1 MSTVLEATLGIS
13 LFIIA
18 VSVMFAVYYIRAMY
32 FQSRKVKNS
41 TAVKNNELRNK
52 DEKGPIPQCRYGV
65 YDMPKNKKTESIES
79 PNKNNIFIYLS
90 KYAIILLPFLIF
102 FGALDI
108 ATLVE
113 TFGFNFADILDIYLY
128 RIDFFNAYFMLI
140 VTISPIFLFAGIY
153 SIAYISV
160 LFSYLFTSDW
170 CWSIGTAKKHP
181 SSMGI
186 AILYFFVWLI
196 MSFLVYHCL
205 VMDTKYLIL
214 YIVSPFIPLF
224 IASFIVFPFINHS
237 NKNNDNLNAIIY
249 YMIVVWSIL
258 FVVSELI
265 LFKFKELYLML
276 YFLYLSFP
284 TLFSFQFYDSIFSSK
299 KDLKQRKLKPYS
311 SYELTGLLTLATV
324 IIGIFISLMHTAN
337 EEHWTGKKTSE
348 PITLNLFINKFFE
361 SNNTKVFSVN
371 VSEHIWR
378 DKVCVA
384 DVHGNIIFDENT
396 TYLPISKNL
405 KFYFKDYSD
414 SKGNNKTGIF
424 AIEKIVSKS
433 KYYYNVLRVSSMNKY

>member
-1 MSTVLEATLGIS
+1 
-13 LFIIA
+13 
-18 VSVMFAVYYIRAMY
+18 
-32 FQSRKVKNS
+32 
-41 TAVKNNELRNK
+41 
-52 DEKGPIPQCRYGV
+52 
-65 YDMPKNKKTESIES
+65 
-79 PNKNNIFIYLS
+79 
-90 KYAIILLPFLIF
+90 
-102 FGALDI
+102 
-108 ATLVE
+108 
-113 TFGFNFADILDIYLY
+113 
-128 RIDFFNAYFMLI
+128 
-140 VTISPIFLFAGIY
+140 
-153 SIAYISV
+153 
-160 LFSYLFTSDW
+160 
-170 CWSIGTAKKHP
+170 
-181 SSMGI
+181 
-186 AILYFFVWLI
+186 
-196 MSFLVYHCL
+196 
-205 VMDTKYLIL
+205 
-214 YIVSPFIPLF
+214 
-224 IASFIVFPFINHS
+224 
-237 NKNNDNLNAIIY
+237 
-249 YMIVVWSIL
+249 MIVVWSIL